1 MKSFFNILFGLSVAT
16 FILLALLLLLSVFR
30 LPFFPL
36 ESRSVLTGSMAPA
49 IPTGSVVFI
58 YPQASYGE
66 GDIITF
72 RPAGSAVALPI
83 THRIVAVLPQ
93 GDGTTHFVTMG
104 DANQAEDAETVSHS
118 DIYGKVIFHIP
129 WLGLLLDFVR
139 TPLGFALLIIVPAL
153 LVVYDESKKIVRI
166 VRAERNKVKNETT
179 VVVAGADPSSTDTA
193 RPTSVAVTDRDKE
206 NNPTLQSD
214 KSNSKLWTPKTFTHK
229 TTHPWLQ

>member
-104 DANQAEDAETVSHS
+104 DANLAEDAETISHS

-166 VRAERNKVKNETT
+166 VRAERNKVKNETA
-179 VVVAGADPSSTDTA
+179 VVAADTDTSSIDAA
-193 RPTSVAVTDRDKE
+193 RPTSVATTDSSGTKNNVATTDQNKE
-206 NNPTLQSD
+206 NDPTPHSNP
-214 KSNSKLWTPKTFTHK
+214 NFKL
-229 TTHPWLQ
+229 